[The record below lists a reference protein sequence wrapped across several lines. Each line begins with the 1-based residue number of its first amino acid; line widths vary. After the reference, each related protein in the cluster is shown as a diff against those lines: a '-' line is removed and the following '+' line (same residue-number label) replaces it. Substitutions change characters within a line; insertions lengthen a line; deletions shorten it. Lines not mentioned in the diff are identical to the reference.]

1 MPPDFRLGDID
12 EFQPDRFA
20 LRCPLAGIDRKHL
33 FAVEPVPVTTDDPAP
48 RLLVVSASGPSPE
61 ALPQCRLHLL
71 ERPCRHDVAVIV
83 RPAPKDRVELSDQI
97 SLVPSTGAANQ
108 PTSFLQKDMGILL
121 GGLDEQFTPE
131 TAHGLAEEVEP
142 ILNVGDA
149 GLLRREFQS
158 PLAQELLDQR
168 PDFILQQLFSSAGDD
183 EVIRVPHKVHL
194 GIVQLPVETL
204 HTEVLFEQPL
214 QSIQDK
220 VCQGRRLA
228 HSAEQN
234 DRRIEK
240 QRRDEQAREASDE

>member
-1 MPPDFRLGDID
+1 MNPIPLEELTLLEVVPPLRIEGVGGGLDLHMPPDFRLGDID

-108 PTSFLQKDMGILL
+108 PTSFLQKDMRILL

-142 ILNVGDA
+142 ILNVG
-149 GLLRREFQS
+149 
-158 PLAQELLDQR
+158 
-168 PDFILQQLFSSAGDD
+168 
-183 EVIRVPHKVHL
+183 
-194 GIVQLPVETL
+194 
-204 HTEVLFEQPL
+204 
-214 QSIQDK
+214 
-220 VCQGRRLA
+220 
-228 HSAEQN
+228 
-234 DRRIEK
+234 
-240 QRRDEQAREASDE
+240 